1 MGIKRKE
8 KMKNYCFYYKGEKE
22 NPHKVGTDINRWW
35 WHESV
40 YFREGLPKDHKHWEE
55 SALNELHSIPAI
67 EPIMCDYDVPIETK
81 GFLCYTVASTMGHAP
96 MEDFWYLADYGR
108 GFLPERI
115 WDGSHEDVPM
125 TEEELHK
132 LCRYYKGGDQNPF
145 EMDNPRYTFWEIEK
159 TWAKLV
165 ANDPHR
171 SSKYLVPFLLAFDG
185 GLPGFPVDE
194 TIKATMYEHFIRFGG
209 SKDAFCQ
216 YLTNYVNLAL

>member
-1 MGIKRKE
+1 MAG
-8 KMKNYCFYYKGEKE
+8 
-22 NPHKVGTDINRWW
+22 
-35 WHESV
+35 
-40 YFREGLPKDHKHWEE
+40 EGLDKPWREYNGGE
-55 SALNELHSIPAI
+55 Q
-67 EPIMCDYDVPIETK
+67 
-81 GFLCYTVASTMGHAP
+81 AP
-96 MEDFWYLADYGR
+96 
-108 GFLPERI
+108 
-115 WDGSHEDVPM
+115 
-125 TEEELHK
+125 
-132 LCRYYKGGDQNPF
+132 C

-216 YLTNYVNLAL
+216 YLINYVNLAL